1 MSKRLFPLLALLLL
15 VLTGC
20 AGKTT
25 GTNATPPEDYTLTLP
40 AGWRS
45 LPLDNMPTGTGQGL
59 VEVGLRPLGVYT
71 NAPGSQLR
79 LPFLVFT
86 RNDGDKPSR
95 SDMLLVRDNIEAL
108 FGMQAREEGS
118 SLKVTDKFFD
128 EEAHRL
134 IAEVA
139 LANEDNIRL
148 NALITFY
155 FSEKGMIVAFGYTDP
170 GDSEAMGEIRAIMES
185 AVLSPELQYRP
196 IVTK

>member
-1 MSKRLFPLLALLLL
+1 
-15 VLTGC
+15 
-20 AGKTT
+20 
-25 GTNATPPEDYTLTLP
+25 
-40 AGWRS
+40 
-45 LPLDNMPTGTGQGL
+45 
-59 VEVGLRPLGVYT
+59 
-71 NAPGSQLR
+71 
-79 LPFLVFT
+79 
-86 RNDGDKPSR
+86 
-95 SDMLLVRDNIEAL
+95 MLLVRDNIEAL

-134 IAEVA
+134 IAVVA